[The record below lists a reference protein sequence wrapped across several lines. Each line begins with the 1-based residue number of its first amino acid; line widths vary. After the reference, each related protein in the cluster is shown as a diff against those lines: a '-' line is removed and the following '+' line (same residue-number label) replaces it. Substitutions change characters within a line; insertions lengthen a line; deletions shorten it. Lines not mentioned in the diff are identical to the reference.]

1 MFYHIA
7 GFTRETFC
15 EFHVSLVI
23 SKTITHFS
31 CQRFQKRCEC
41 YHSYWPHTRT
51 HRLVTRL
58 MLETLAWGRGLR
70 LRLSRLQQRTHPLPK
85 TMDPLPQHPLSLL
98 CSTMSSL
105 MSKLCTRM
113 LVFLLCASTQG
124 GCVTEKKPP
133 SNECHV
139 MWLVQHG
146 WNGDYSA
153 HVHNTHYTLSSQ
165 YIYCISCYLGN
176 I

>member
-23 SKTITHFS
+23 NKTVTHFS
-31 CQRFQKRCEC
+31 CQRFQETKR
-41 YHSYWPHTRT
+41 YLATGHTHT
-51 HRLVTRL
+51 YRLVTRL

-70 LRLSRLQQRTHPLPK
+70 LRLSRWQQRTHPLRK
-85 TMDPLPQHPLSLL
+85 TMDPLPQHPQNPL

-105 MSKLCTRM
+105 MSKLCACM
-113 LVFLLCASTQG
+113 LVFLLCTSTQG

-133 SNECHV
+133 SNERHII
-139 MWLVQHG
+139 WLVVQHG
-146 WNGDYSA
+146 WNGNYSV
-153 HVHNTHYTLSSQ
+153 HVHNTHYT
-165 YIYCISCYLGN
+165 
-176 I
+176 

>member
-1 MFYHIA
+1 MA

-23 SKTITHFS
+23 SKTVTHFR
-31 CQRFQKRCEC
+31 CQWFQKQLNVTIATD
-41 YHSYWPHTRT
+41 HTHT

-70 LRLSRLQQRTHPLPK
+70 LRLSRLQQRMHPLPK
-85 TMDPLPQHPLSLL
+85 TMDPLPQHPLSPL

-113 LVFLLCASTQG
+113 LVFLLCTSTQR

-133 SNECHV
+133 SRASHNVTCPA
-139 MWLVQHG
+139 WLER
-146 WNGDYSA
+146 
-153 HVHNTHYTLSSQ
+153 
-165 YIYCISCYLGN
+165 
-176 I
+176 